1 MNFLDKKSCQHLD
14 CLSIKIPNTY
24 CIHRNDILITI
35 HPCPTC
41 DCDPPFT
48 RLDCQNCGTN
58 IQCKTSY
65 TTSTIIC
72 VQRRSC
78 WKLPPSPPLG
88 PRLDHR
94 THTKL
99 CHPASRQRQHCGLR
113 TRSSESCA
121 PIILWCISAQSQSH
135 VLR

>member
-24 CIHRNDILITI
+24 YIHRNDILITI

-41 DCDPPFT
+41 DCDPLLLVWIVRIAEQTYSARRHTQHQLFSVFSGD
-48 RLDCQNCGTN
+48 LVGNCP
-58 IQCKTSY
+58 
-65 TTSTIIC
+65 
-72 VQRRSC
+72 
-78 WKLPPSPPLG
+78 LPPLG

-99 CHPASRQRQHCGLR
+99 CHPASRQRRTVVCVALLPSYCGVHQLR
-113 TRSSESCA
+113 VRVTCSDN
-121 PIILWCISAQSQSH
+121 
-135 VLR
+135 